1 METAKIA
8 EPISGNKLYQQRAR
22 AALPI
27 LVRQAQVGTPIL
39 YSELASE
46 LGMPNPRNLN
56 YVLGSIGQALKGLAK
71 EWGKE
76 IPLIQCLVINKN
88 TGLPGEGIGWFITD
102 KEDFYKL
109 PKKQQRRLIEAEF
122 QKAFVFRD
130 WPKVLRAFGLKL
142 ATPNYQG
149 ALQKAT
155 SFRAGGESEHHKK
168 LKHFVASHPEILQ
181 LPTGLLGR
189 TEYPL
194 PSGDS
199 VDVLFEHREEFIGVE
214 VKSQLSPEADIIRGI
229 FQCIKYQ
236 AVIEAYQ
243 AVQQLP
249 QNTRVVLVLE
259 SMLPV
264 HLVPLKNMLGVE
276 ILENIKPQ

>member
-1 METAKIA
+1 
-8 EPISGNKLYQQRAR
+8 
-22 AALPI
+22 
-27 LVRQAQVGTPIL
+27 
-39 YSELASE
+39 
-46 LGMPNPRNLN
+46 MPNPRNLN

-214 VKSQLSPEADIIRGI
+214 VKSKLSPEADIIRGI

-259 SMLPV
+259 SMLPA

-276 ILENIKPQ
+276 ILESIKPQ

>member
-88 TGLPGEGIGWFITD
+88 TGLPGEGLGWFITD

-214 VKSQLSPEADIIRGI
+214 VKSQLSPAADIIRGI

-259 SMLPV
+259 SMLPA